1 MTKEKLVEK
10 LDRWLRGRVDGNGKV
25 DGHGSLGA
33 LTDIKKACGADVGTF
48 ILGSC
53 FIDAMASFRYGVTK
67 NMLKDRKSG
76 ERFKDFVKEYL
87 PQYNAEDLY
96 LSLRCGLVHNYVEHY
111 GKYFLDSTDNS
122 ASLHLQPDGGRTWI
136 NRQKFVDDLE
146 SAYNN
151 FRAHILSNDKV
162 FALATNRL
170 NSLGLMSIPE

>member
-1 MTKEKLVEK
+1 MTKEKLVEQ
-10 LDRWLRGRVDGNGKV
+10 LDRWLRGRVDVNGKV

-33 LTDIKKACGADVGTF
+33 LTDIKKSYHADVGTF

-67 NMLKDRKSG
+67 SILKDRKSG
-76 ERFKDFVKEYL
+76 ERYKNFVKEYL
-87 PQYNAEDLY
+87 PRYNEDDLY

-111 GKYFLDSTDNS
+111 GRYLLDSNDYS
-122 ASLHLQPDGGRTWI
+122 ANLHLQPEGDRIWI

-151 FRAHILSNDKV
+151 FRAHVLSDDKV
-162 FALATNRL
+162 FALAVNRL
-170 NSLGLMSIPE
+170 NSLGLMKISE